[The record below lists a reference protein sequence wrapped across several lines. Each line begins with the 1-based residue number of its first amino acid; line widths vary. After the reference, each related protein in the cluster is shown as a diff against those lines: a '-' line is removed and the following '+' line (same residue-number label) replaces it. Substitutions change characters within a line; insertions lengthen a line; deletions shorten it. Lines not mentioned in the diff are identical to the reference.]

1 MKDRTWEDQMNRNGQ
16 LRALAILAVAAM
28 LGACNR
34 GDRETA
40 MAEMDSA
47 FDTAKARVD
56 TAVGR
61 LGGREYSD
69 AELTGFVNTFNDAEV
84 EVGQL
89 ATTKAT
95 DAQVKAFASTI
106 VRDHRALK
114 TDVNRTVQQLNL
126 TPTVPDDDENLS
138 EDHQTAMRDLRAKAK
153 GAEWDEAFLEH
164 EIRMH
169 RKVLDEVKDAIG
181 RSQSADMRTLL
192 EKARDGIQGHLTTA
206 EELEKKFGA

>member
-1 MKDRTWEDQMNRNGQ
+1 MKRNGQ
-16 LRALAILAVAAM
+16 IRLLAIVAIVAA
-28 LGACNR
+28 LSACDR

-40 MAEMDSA
+40 MAEMDSVL
-47 FDTAKARVD
+47 DTARARLD

-61 LGGREYSD
+61 VGREYSD
-69 AELTGFVNTFNDAEV
+69 AELTGFVNAFNDAEV

-95 DAQVKAFASTI
+95 DAEVKAFASQI

-114 TDVNRTVQQLNL
+114 TDVNRTVQQLNI
-126 TPTVPDDDENLS
+126 TATVPEDDENLA
-138 EDHQTAMRDLRAKAK
+138 EDHQAGMRDLRATAK
-153 GAEWDEAFLEH
+153 GVEFDEAFLEH

-181 RSQSADMRTLL
+181 RSQSVDMRTFL
-192 EKARDGIQGHLTTA
+192 EKARDGLQAHLTRA

>member
-1 MKDRTWEDQMNRNGQ
+1 MNTKGQ
-16 LRALAILAVAAM
+16 LRILALIATAAW
-28 LGACNR
+28 LGACDR

-47 FDTAKARVD
+47 LDTAKARLD

-61 LGGREYSD
+61 LGREYSD
-69 AELTGFVNTFNDAEV
+69 AELTGFVNEFNDAEV
-84 EVGQL
+84 EIGQL
-89 ATTKAT
+89 AASKAT
-95 DAQVKAFASTI
+95 DAQVKAFASQI

-114 TDVNRTVQQLNL
+114 ADVNRTVQRLNI
-126 TPTVPDDDENLS
+126 TPTVPEDDEDLA
-138 EDHQTAMRDLRAKAK
+138 EDHQAAMQDLRAKAK
-153 GAEWDEAFLEH
+153 GAAFDEAFVEH

-192 EKARDGIQGHLTTA
+192 EQARDGLQAHLTKA

>member
-1 MKDRTWEDQMNRNGQ
+1 MNTKGQ
-16 LRALAILAVAAM
+16 LRILALIATAAW
-28 LGACNR
+28 LGACDR

-47 FDTAKARVD
+47 LDTAKARLD

-61 LGGREYSD
+61 LGREYSD
-69 AELTGFVNTFNDAEV
+69 AELTGFVNEFNDAEV
-84 EVGQL
+84 EIGQL
-89 ATTKAT
+89 ATSKAT
-95 DAQVKAFASTI
+95 DAQVKAFASQI

-114 TDVNRTVQQLNL
+114 ADVNRTVQQLNI
-126 TPTVPDDDENLS
+126 TPTVPEDDEDLA
-138 EDHQTAMRDLRAKAK
+138 EDHQAAMQDLRAKAK
-153 GAEWDEAFLEH
+153 GAEFDEAFVEH

-192 EKARDGIQGHLTTA
+192 EQARDGLQAHLTKA

>member
-1 MKDRTWEDQMNRNGQ
+1 MNTKGQ
-16 LRALAILAVAAM
+16 LRILALIATAAW
-28 LGACNR
+28 LGACDR

-47 FDTAKARVD
+47 LDTAKARLD

-61 LGGREYSD
+61 LGREYSD
-69 AELTGFVNTFNDAEV
+69 AELTGFVNEFNDAEV
-84 EVGQL
+84 EIGQL
-89 ATTKAT
+89 ATSKAT
-95 DAQVKAFASTI
+95 DAQVKAFASQI

-114 TDVNRTVQQLNL
+114 ADVNRTVQQLNI
-126 TPTVPDDDENLS
+126 TPTVPEDDEDLA
-138 EDHQTAMRDLRAKAK
+138 EDHQAAMRDLRAKAK
-153 GAEWDEAFLEH
+153 GAEFDEAFVEH

-192 EKARDGIQGHLTTA
+192 EQARDGLQAHLTKA

>member
-1 MKDRTWEDQMNRNGQ
+1 MKRNGQ
-16 LRALAILAVAAM
+16 LRLLAIVAIAAS
-28 LGACNR
+28 LGACDR

-40 MAEMDSA
+40 MAEIDSA
-47 FDTAKARVD
+47 LDTARARLD

-61 LGGREYSD
+61 LGREYSD
-69 AELTGFVNTFNDAEV
+69 AELTGFVNAFNDAEV

-89 ATTKAT
+89 ATSKAT
-95 DAQVKAFASTI
+95 DAEVKAFASQI

-114 TDVNRTVQQLNL
+114 ADVNRTVQQLNL
-126 TPTVPDDDENLS
+126 TPMVPEDDEDLA
-138 EDHQTAMRDLRAKAK
+138 EDHQAGMRDLRAKAK
-153 GAEWDEAFLEH
+153 GAEFDEAFVEH

-192 EKARDGIQGHLTTA
+192 ETARDGIQAHLTRA

>member
-1 MKDRTWEDQMNRNGQ
+1 MNRNRQ
-16 LRALAILAVAAM
+16 HRALAIVAIAA
-28 LGACNR
+28 LFGACDR

-47 FDTAKARVD
+47 MDTARARLD

-61 LGGREYSD
+61 LGREYSD
-69 AELTGFVNTFNDAEV
+69 AELTGFINAFNDAEV

-89 ATTKAT
+89 AASKAT
-95 DAQVKAFASTI
+95 DAQVKAFASQI

-126 TPTVPDDDENLS
+126 TPAVPEDDEDLA
-138 EDHQTAMRDLRAKAK
+138 EDHEAGMRDLRAKAA
-153 GAEWDEAFLEH
+153 GAEFDEAFLEH

-169 RKVLDEVKDAIG
+169 RKVLDEVQDAIG
-181 RSQSADMRTLL
+181 RSQNVEMRTLL
-192 EKARDGIQGHLTTA
+192 GKARDGIQGHLTRA

>member
-1 MKDRTWEDQMNRNGQ
+1 MNRNRQ
-16 LRALAILAVAAM
+16 HRALAIVAIAA
-28 LGACNR
+28 LFGACDR

-47 FDTAKARVD
+47 MDTARARLD

-61 LGGREYSD
+61 LGREYSD
-69 AELTGFVNTFNDAEV
+69 AELTGFVNAFNDAEI
-84 EVGQL
+84 EVGEL

-95 DAQVKAFASTI
+95 DAEVKAFASQL

-114 TDVNRTVQQLNL
+114 TEVNRTVQQLNL
-126 TPTVPDDDENLS
+126 TPAVPEDDEDLA
-138 EDHQTAMRDLRAKAK
+138 EDHEAGMRDLRAKAA
-153 GAEWDEAFLEH
+153 GAEFDEAFLEH

-169 RKVLDEVKDAIG
+169 RKVLDEVRDAVG
-181 RSQSADMRTLL
+181 RSQSVDMRTLL
-192 EKARDGIQGHLTTA
+192 EKARDGIQAHLTRA

>member
-1 MKDRTWEDQMNRNGQ
+1 MNRNGQ
-16 LRALAILAVAAM
+16 LRILAIVATAAW
-28 LGACNR
+28 LGACDR

-47 FDTAKARVD
+47 LDTARARLD

-61 LGGREYSD
+61 LGREYSD
-69 AELTGFVNTFNDAEV
+69 AELTGFVNAFNDAEV

-89 ATTKAT
+89 ATSKAT
-95 DAQVKAFASTI
+95 DAEVKALASRI

-114 TDVNRTVQQLNL
+114 ADVNRTVQQLNI
-126 TPTVPDDDENLS
+126 TATVPEDDEDLA
-138 EDHQTAMRDLRAKAK
+138 EDHQAGMRDLRAKAK
-153 GAEWDEAFLEH
+153 GAEFDELFLEH

-192 EKARDGIQGHLTTA
+192 ETARDGIQAHLTKA

>member
-1 MKDRTWEDQMNRNGQ
+1 MNTKGQ
-16 LRALAILAVAAM
+16 LRILALIATAAW
-28 LGACNR
+28 LGACDR

-47 FDTAKARVD
+47 LDTAKARLD

-61 LGGREYSD
+61 LGREYSD
-69 AELTGFVNTFNDAEV
+69 AELTGFVNEFNDAEV
-84 EVGQL
+84 EIGQL
-89 ATTKAT
+89 AASKAT
-95 DAQVKAFASTI
+95 DAQVKAFASQI

-114 TDVNRTVQQLNL
+114 ADINRTVQQLNI
-126 TPTVPDDDENLS
+126 TPTVPEDDEDLA
-138 EDHQTAMRDLRAKAK
+138 EDHQAAMQDLRAKAK
-153 GAEWDEAFLEH
+153 GAEFDEAFVEH

-192 EKARDGIQGHLTTA
+192 EQARDGLQAHLTKA

>member
-1 MKDRTWEDQMNRNGQ
+1 MTRNGQ
-16 LRALAILAVAAM
+16 LRALAIVAMAA
-28 LGACNR
+28 LFGACDR

-40 MAEMDSA
+40 MADIDTA
-47 FDTAKARVD
+47 LDTAKARMD

-61 LGGREYSD
+61 LGREYSD
-69 AELTGFVNTFNDAEV
+69 AELTGFINEFNDAEV

-95 DAQVKAFASTI
+95 DAQVKAFASRI
-106 VRDHRALK
+106 VRDHQALK
-114 TDVNRTVQQLNL
+114 AHVNRAAQQLNL
-126 TPTVPDDDENLS
+126 TSTGPEDDEDLR
-138 EDHQTAMRDLRAKAK
+138 EDHEAGMRDRRAKAK
-153 GAEWDEAFLEH
+153 GAEFDEAFVEH

-169 RKVLDEVKDAIG
+169 RKVLDEVKDALG
-181 RSQSADMRTLL
+181 RTQSADMRTLL

>member
-1 MKDRTWEDQMNRNGQ
+1 MNTNGQ
-16 LRALAILAVAAM
+16 LRTLAILAIAAM

-40 MAEMDSA
+40 RAEMDSA
-47 FDTAKARVD
+47 LDTAKARLD

-61 LGGREYSD
+61 LRHEYSD
-69 AELTGFVNTFNDAEV
+69 AELTGFINAFNDAEV

-106 VRDHRALK
+106 VRDHRGLK

-126 TPTVPDDDENLS
+126 TPTVPEDDEKLA
-138 EDHQTAMRDLRAKAK
+138 EDHRKGMQDLRAKAK
-153 GAEWDEAFLEH
+153 GAEFDEAFLEH

>member
-1 MKDRTWEDQMNRNGQ
+1 MNRKRQ
-16 LRALAILAVAAM
+16 HRAVAIVAIAA
-28 LGACNR
+28 LFGACDR

-47 FDTAKARVD
+47 LDTARARLD

-61 LGGREYSD
+61 LGREYSD
-69 AELTGFVNTFNDAEV
+69 AELTGFINAFNDAEV

-89 ATTKAT
+89 ATSKAT
-95 DAQVKAFASTI
+95 DAQVKAFASQI

-114 TDVNRTVQQLNL
+114 TDVTRTVQQLNL
-126 TPTVPDDDENLS
+126 TPTVPQDDEDLA
-138 EDHQTAMRDLRAKAK
+138 EDHEAAMRDLRAKAT
-153 GAEWDEAFLEH
+153 GAEFDEAFLEH

-169 RKVLDEVKDAIG
+169 RKVLDEVTDAIG
-181 RSQSADMRTLL
+181 RSQSVDLRTLL
-192 EKARDGIQGHLTTA
+192 EKARDGIQGHLTRA

>member
-1 MKDRTWEDQMNRNGQ
+1 MNRKGQ
-16 LRALAILAVAAM
+16 LRILAIVATAAW
-28 LGACNR
+28 LGACDR

-47 FDTAKARVD
+47 LDTARARLD

-61 LGGREYSD
+61 VGREYSD
-69 AELTGFVNTFNDAEV
+69 AELTGFVNAFNDAEV

-89 ATTKAT
+89 AATKAT
-95 DAQVKAFASTI
+95 DAEVKALASQI

-114 TDVNRTVQQLNL
+114 ADINRTVQQLNI
-126 TPTVPDDDENLS
+126 TATVPEDDEDLA
-138 EDHQTAMRDLRAKAK
+138 EDHQAGMRDLQAKAK
-153 GAEWDEAFLEH
+153 GAEFDEAFLEH

-192 EKARDGIQGHLTTA
+192 EKARDGIQAHLTRA

>member
-1 MKDRTWEDQMNRNGQ
+1 MNRNGQ
-16 LRALAILAVAAM
+16 FRALAIVAIATL

-40 MAEMDSA
+40 MAEVDSA
-47 FDTAKARVD
+47 LDTAKARLD

-61 LGGREYSD
+61 LGREYSD
-69 AELTGFVNTFNDAEV
+69 AELTGFINAFNDAEV

-89 ATTKAT
+89 AMSNAT
-95 DAQVKAFASTI
+95 DAQVKAFASQI

-114 TDVNRTVQQLNL
+114 TDVNRTVQQLNV
-126 TPTVPDDDENLS
+126 TPTVPENDENLA
-138 EDHQTAMRDLRAKAK
+138 EDHQAGMRDLPARAK
-153 GAEWDEAFLEH
+153 GAAFDEAFLEH

-169 RKVLDEVKDAIG
+169 RKVLDEVRDAIG
-181 RSQSADMRTLL
+181 RSQSAELRTLL
-192 EKARDGIQGHLTTA
+192 EKARDGIQGHLTRA

>member
-1 MKDRTWEDQMNRNGQ
+1 MTRNGQ
-16 LRALAILAVAAM
+16 LRALAIVAIATL
-28 LGACNR
+28 LGACDR

-47 FDTAKARVD
+47 LDTAKARLD

-61 LGGREYSD
+61 LGREYSD
-69 AELTGFVNTFNDAEV
+69 AELTGFVNAFNDAEV

-89 ATTKAT
+89 AMSMAT
-95 DAQVKAFASTI
+95 DAQVKTFASNI

-114 TDVNRTVQQLNL
+114 TDVNRAVQQLNL
-126 TPTVPDDDENLS
+126 TPVVPEDDEDLA
-138 EDHQTAMRDLRAKAK
+138 EDHAAGMRDLRAKAK
-153 GAEWDEAFLEH
+153 GAEFDEAFLEH

-192 EKARDGIQGHLTTA
+192 EKARDGIQAHLTRA

>member
-1 MKDRTWEDQMNRNGQ
+1 MKRNGQ
-16 LRALAILAVAAM
+16 FRILAIVATAAW
-28 LGACNR
+28 LGACDR

-47 FDTAKARVD
+47 LDTARARFD

-61 LGGREYSD
+61 LGREYSD
-69 AELTGFVNTFNDAEV
+69 AELTGFVNAFNDAEV

-89 ATTKAT
+89 ATTRAT
-95 DAQVKAFASTI
+95 DAEVKAFASQI

-114 TDVNRTVQQLNL
+114 ADVNRAVQQLNIA
-126 TPTVPDDDENLS
+126 PTVPEDDENLA
-138 EDHQTAMRDLRAKAK
+138 EDHQAGMRDLREKAK
-153 GAEWDEAFLEH
+153 GGEFDEAFVEH

-169 RKVLDEVKDAIG
+169 RKVLDEVKDAIN
-181 RSQSADMRTLL
+181 RSQSVEMRTLL
-192 EKARDGIQGHLTTA
+192 EKARDAIQAHLTKA

>member
-1 MKDRTWEDQMNRNGQ
+1 MNRNGR
-16 LRALAILAVAAM
+16 LRALAMVAIAAL
-28 LGACNR
+28 LGACDR
-34 GDRETA
+34 ADRETA

-47 FDTAKARVD
+47 LDTARARLD

-61 LGGREYSD
+61 LGREYSD
-69 AELTGFVNTFNDAEV
+69 AELTGFINAFNDAEV

-89 ATTKAT
+89 AMSMAT
-95 DAQVKAFASTI
+95 DAQVKAFASRI

-126 TPTVPDDDENLS
+126 TPTVPEDDENLT
-138 EDHQTAMRDLRAKAK
+138 EDHERGMRDLRAKAK
-153 GAEWDEAFLEH
+153 GAEFDEAFLEH
-164 EIRMH
+164 EIRMN

-181 RSQSADMRTLL
+181 RTQSVEMRMLL
-192 EKARDGIQGHLTTA
+192 EKARDGIQAHLTTA

>member
-1 MKDRTWEDQMNRNGQ
+1 MNTKGQ
-16 LRALAILAVAAM
+16 LRILALIATAAW
-28 LGACNR
+28 LGACDR

-47 FDTAKARVD
+47 LDTAKARLD

-61 LGGREYSD
+61 LGREYSD
-69 AELTGFVNTFNDAEV
+69 AELTGFVNEFNDAEV
-84 EVGQL
+84 EIGQL
-89 ATTKAT
+89 AASKAT
-95 DAQVKAFASTI
+95 DAQVKAFASQI

-114 TDVNRTVQQLNL
+114 ADINRTVQQLNI
-126 TPTVPDDDENLS
+126 TPTVPEDDEDLA
-138 EDHQTAMRDLRAKAK
+138 EDHQAAMQDLRAKAK
-153 GAEWDEAFLEH
+153 GAAFDEAFVEH

-192 EKARDGIQGHLTTA
+192 EQARDGLQAHLTKA

>member
-1 MKDRTWEDQMNRNGQ
+1 MNRNRQ
-16 LRALAILAVAAM
+16 LRALAIVATAAL

-40 MAEMDSA
+40 MAEI
-47 FDTAKARVD
+47 DTALDTARARLD

-61 LGGREYSD
+61 LGREYSD
-69 AELTGFVNTFNDAEV
+69 AELTGFVNAFNDAEV

-89 ATTKAT
+89 AMSMAT
-95 DAQVKAFASTI
+95 DAQVKAFASHI

-114 TDVNRTVQQLNL
+114 ADVNRTVQQLNV
-126 TPTVPDDDENLS
+126 TPTVPEDDENLA
-138 EDHQTAMRDLRAKAK
+138 EDHQAGMRDLRAKAK
-153 GAEWDEAFLEH
+153 GAEFDEAFLEH

-181 RSQSADMRTLL
+181 RSQSADMRSLL
-192 EKARDGIQGHLTTA
+192 EKARDGIQGHLTMA

>member
-1 MKDRTWEDQMNRNGQ
+1 MKRTGQ
-16 LRALAILAVAAM
+16 LRILAILGIAAW
-28 LGACNR
+28 LGACDR

-47 FDTAKARVD
+47 LDTAKARLD

-61 LGGREYSD
+61 LGREYSD
-69 AELTGFVNTFNDAEV
+69 AELTGFVNAFNDAEV

-89 ATTKAT
+89 ATSTAT
-95 DAQVKAFASTI
+95 DAEVKAFASQI

-114 TDVNRTVQQLNL
+114 TDVNRTVQQLNI
-126 TPTVPDDDENLS
+126 TATVPEDDEDLA
-138 EDHQTAMRDLRAKAK
+138 EDHQAGMRDLRAKAK
-153 GAEWDEAFLEH
+153 GAEFDEAFLEH

-169 RKVLDEVKDAIG
+169 RKVLDEVKDAAG
-181 RSQSADMRTLL
+181 RSQSVDMRTLL
-192 EKARDGIQGHLTTA
+192 EKARDAIQAHLTRA

>member
-1 MKDRTWEDQMNRNGQ
+1 MNKTRQ
-16 LRALAILAVAAM
+16 LRTLAIVAMAAS

-47 FDTAKARVD
+47 LDTAKARLD

-61 LGGREYSD
+61 LGREYSD
-69 AELTGFVNTFNDAEV
+69 AELTGFINAFNDVEV

-89 ATTKAT
+89 AMSKAT
-95 DAQVKAFASTI
+95 DAQVKAFASQI

-114 TDVNRTVQQLNL
+114 TDVNRTVQQLNV
-126 TPTVPDDDENLS
+126 TPTVPENDENLA
-138 EDHQTAMRDLRAKAK
+138 EDHQAGMRDLRAKAK
-153 GAEWDEAFLEH
+153 GAEFDEAFLEH

-169 RKVLDEVKDAIG
+169 RKVLDEVRDAIG
-181 RSQSADMRTLL
+181 RSQSAELRTLL
-192 EKARDGIQGHLTTA
+192 EKARDGIQGHLTRA

>member
-1 MKDRTWEDQMNRNGQ
+1 MNRNRQ
-16 LRALAILAVAAM
+16 LRALAIVATAAL

-40 MAEMDSA
+40 MAEI
-47 FDTAKARVD
+47 DTALDTARARLD

-61 LGGREYSD
+61 LGREYSD
-69 AELTGFVNTFNDAEV
+69 AELTGFVNAFNDAEV

-89 ATTKAT
+89 AMSMAT
-95 DAQVKAFASTI
+95 DAQVKAFASQI

-114 TDVNRTVQQLNL
+114 ADVNRTVQQLSV
-126 TPTVPDDDENLS
+126 TPTVPEDDENLA
-138 EDHQTAMRDLRAKAK
+138 EDHQAGMRDLRAKAK
-153 GAEWDEAFLEH
+153 GAEFDEAFLEH

-181 RSQSADMRTLL
+181 RSQSADMRSLL
-192 EKARDGIQGHLTTA
+192 EKARDGIQGHLTMA